1 MKRLL
6 FIGCWTLILT
16 LLISDRAKGD
26 TFVDS
31 LPREIKV
38 LPDSSKLIRLNELLY
53 ANTHNKVYKVYAD
66 LLLEEAKRQRN
77 DYYKG
82 NAFLFLMR
90 YYYMQDPDSLRIYL
104 KIAEPL
110 FIATN
115 RIEEL
120 CRAKGWN
127 IYSLANEGMQGLV
140 IREVDSLKNLATRFN
155 YPDGVDMAN
164 QALANF

>member
-1 MKRLL
+1 MKRLF

-16 LLISDRAKGD
+16 LLIPDRAKGD

-31 LPREIKV
+31 LRREIKV

-66 LLLEEAKRQRN
+66 LLLEEAQRQRN

-82 NAFLFLMR
+82 NALLFLMR

-110 FIATN
+110 ST
-115 RIEEL
+115 
-120 CRAKGWN
+120 GQT
-127 IYSLANEGMQGLV
+127 GT
-140 IREVDSLKNLATRFN
+140 RE
-155 YPDGVDMAN
+155 
-164 QALANF
+164 